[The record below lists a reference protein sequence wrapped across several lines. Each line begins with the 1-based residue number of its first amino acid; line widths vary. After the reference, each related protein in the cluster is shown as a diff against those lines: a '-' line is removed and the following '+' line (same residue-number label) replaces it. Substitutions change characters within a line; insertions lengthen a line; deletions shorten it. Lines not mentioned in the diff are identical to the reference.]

1 MIKIIEFSDGGEL
14 VQIKTVE
21 FSAGGELDDS
31 NAIEFS
37 AAENSKI
44 GKLEAENSKRGTR
57 KLPAS
62 RDLRICSI

>member
-1 MIKIIEFSDGGEL
+1 MKIIEFSDDGEL
-14 VQIKTVE
+14 VQIKTIE

-44 GKLEAENSKRGTR
+44 GKLEAENSKRE
-57 KLPAS
+57 LENYQP
-62 RDLRICSI
+62 LF

>member
-1 MIKIIEFSDGGEL
+1 MEFSDGGEL
-14 VQIKTVE
+14 VQIKTIE

-44 GKLEAENSKRGTR
+44 GKLEAGNSKRRTR

-62 RDLRICSI
+62 YNNK